1 MMTTLITVL
10 TLILV
15 AIVALWAAWPR
26 LRVWIEQ
33 PKYEVLRRIR
43 EYEDA
48 HAAMKPPSEVKAPG
62 QEAIGGNDGEI
73 TDG

>member
-26 LRVWIEQ
+26 LRAWIEQ
-33 PKYEVLRRIR
+33 PKYEVLRQIR
-43 EYEDA
+43 KHEDA
-48 HAAMKPPSEVKAPG
+48 QPDTEGGH
-62 QEAIGGNDGEI
+62 EAL
-73 TDG
+73 